1 MTGGEFDSNSEP
13 VVYLL
18 KKDKDAGCVT
28 HKEMERVHCLLI
40 QSRL

>member
-28 HKEMERVHCLLI
+28 SCNP
-40 QSRL
+40 